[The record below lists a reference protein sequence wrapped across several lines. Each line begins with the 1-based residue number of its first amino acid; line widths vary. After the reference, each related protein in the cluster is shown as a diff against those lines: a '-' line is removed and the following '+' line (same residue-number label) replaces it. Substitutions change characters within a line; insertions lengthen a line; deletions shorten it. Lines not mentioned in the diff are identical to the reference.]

1 MGRNRLRALMNGPR
15 GLCLGLAIGLCVA
28 ATPAL
33 AQEAGQS
40 PALDGDGA
48 LFDPR
53 VLDGKQGS
61 LAIPLGDGF
70 GLALGGLLEDDRRG
84 SASDDGILG
93 TAGRLYW
100 RDPAEGLLGLY
111 GHYAEVDAL
120 RGAELYVGGA
130 EAAGYWDRFTVAG
143 AAGIEGGAQFVGTA
157 PLGRLDLDIGPA
169 FFSNLMGSY
178 YPADD
183 LRLSI
188 GHHLTGGQHAGQF
201 EAEWGLDG
209 GSVGPLSLFAS
220 GMLTETS
227 DTGMLAGLRVY
238 FGQGEKPLIQ
248 RDREDDSSFV
258 GNLGSIGAMLRF
270 NKHK

>member
-1 MGRNRLRALMNGPR
+1 MTRNRLRALAKGTH
-15 GLCLGLAIGLCVA
+15 GLCLGLALGLCVA
-28 ATPAL
+28 AVPAL

-40 PALDGDGA
+40 PALDGDGP

-53 VLDGKQGS
+53 VLDGKEGS
-61 LAIPLGDGF
+61 VAIPLGDGF
-70 GLALGGLLEDDRRG
+70 GLTLGGLLEDDRRG
-84 SASDDGILG
+84 SASEDSVLG
-93 TAGRLYW
+93 TAGHLFW

-111 GHYAEVDAL
+111 GHYAQADAL
-120 RGAELYVGGA
+120 GGTELYIGGA

-169 FFSNLMGSY
+169 FFSNLTGSY
-178 YPADD
+178 YPEDD

-188 GHHLTGGQHAGQF
+188 GHHLAGGQHAGQF

-209 GSVGPLSLFAS
+209 GGAGPLSLFAS
-220 GMLTETS
+220 GMLTEAA
-227 DTGMLAGLRVY
+227 DAGMLAGLRIY
-238 FGQGEKPLIQ
+238 FGQNEKPLIQ